1 MLPSA
6 PLVITIVSGG
16 AGCTKC
22 NVTHTTT
29 ISNSRKS
36 PYTSAASRHETWEIL
51 KRGMNGLRML
61 AERVVDSP
69 STTLAATRILRE
81 RGTKPTQHREV
92 EDAAYYFH
100 LSPHQVVLGNDT
112 AFFTSVPR
120 RAVAVCLQVGERCFS
135 LCGRGCEPGTQAA
148 LWQINGLG
156 YCSEFARAVVPARV
170 KLNLTSMIRCFSES
184 VGANFHFLDASTA
197 SRSK

>member
-16 AGCTKC
+16 ASCTKC
-22 NVTHTTT
+22 NVTHTTA

-36 PYTSAASRHETWEIL
+36 PYTSAASRHETWDIL

-61 AERVVDSP
+61 AERVVGSP

-81 RGTKPTQHREV
+81 RGTKPTQHRKD
-92 EDAAYYFH
+92 EDASYYFH

-112 AFFTSVPR
+112 AFHV
-120 RAVAVCLQVGERCFS
+120 RAAA
-135 LCGRGCEPGTQAA
+135 RGC
-148 LWQINGLG
+148 
-156 YCSEFARAVVPARV
+156 SV
-170 KLNLTSMIRCFSES
+170 FS
-184 VGANFHFLDASTA
+184 G
-197 SRSK
+197 R